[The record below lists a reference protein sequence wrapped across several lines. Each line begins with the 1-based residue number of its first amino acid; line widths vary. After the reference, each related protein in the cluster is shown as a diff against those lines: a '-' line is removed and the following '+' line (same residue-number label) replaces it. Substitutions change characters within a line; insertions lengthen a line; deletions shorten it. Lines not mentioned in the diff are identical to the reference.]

1 MPQLVGE
8 IHMNLM
14 RVYQTAG
21 LIPQRLLFFL
31 AVFADV
37 HNLWRLVN
45 AFAVFEDWNEKFAH
59 GVGARREVCLFPC
72 LDRIEEQKGIL
83 LIELFIH
90 ETDQICD
97 NLASLL
103 VIDSLDGLVARI
115 GNLFCIFRKL
125 DLRDKF
131 ACVTVLDG
139 SQLIGPIL
147 TGSASGNIPTTAVTL
162 SRSSA

>member
-1 MPQLVGE
+1 
-8 IHMNLM
+8 MNLM

-103 VIDSLDGLVARI
+103 VIDSLDW
-115 GNLFCIFRKL
+115 
-125 DLRDKF
+125 
-131 ACVTVLDG
+131 
-139 SQLIGPIL
+139 
-147 TGSASGNIPTTAVTL
+147 
-162 SRSSA
+162 

>member
-1 MPQLVGE
+1 MIFIKQFIFHL
-8 IHMNLM
+8 
-14 RVYQTAG
+14 
-21 LIPQRLLFFL
+21 PQRHGQIHVGPVRIFQTERFLPKCCELFF
-31 AVFADV
+31 AVFLDV

-131 ACVTVLDG
+131 ACMTVHD
-139 SQLIGPIL
+139 
-147 TGSASGNIPTTAVTL
+147 ASL
-162 SRSSA
+162 

>member
-8 IHMNLM
+8 IYMDLM

-37 HNLWRLVN
+37 HNLRRLVN

-59 GVGARREVCLFPC
+59 GVGARCEVCLLPG
-72 LDRIEEQKGIL
+72 LDRVEEQKGIL

-103 VIDSLDGLVARI
+103 VIDSLDGVNDASVSFMMQKMTIDADDARFDEI
-115 GNLFCIFRKL
+115 MKEVVEVCKKVEPDCI
-125 DLRDKF
+125 
-131 ACVTVLDG
+131 
-139 SQLIGPIL
+139 I
-147 TGSASGNIPTTAVTL
+147 NM
-162 SRSSA
+162 

>member
-1 MPQLVGE
+1 
-8 IHMNLM
+8 MNLM

-83 LIELFIH
+83 RLFIFCDTFFVDVFPH
-90 ETDQICD
+90 LNVYALPAKLIRVVVRMAQIIGFGTF
-97 NLASLL
+97 LL
-103 VIDSLDGLVARI
+103 TQAEIFGKDIGLMQVR
-115 GNLFCIFRKL
+115 G
-125 DLRDKF
+125 LRG
-131 ACVTVLDG
+131 C
-139 SQLIGPIL
+139 
-147 TGSASGNIPTTAVTL
+147 
-162 SRSSA
+162 SSNN

>member
-1 MPQLVGE
+1 
-8 IHMNLM
+8 MNLM

-83 LIELFIH
+83 LIKLFIH

-103 VIDSLDGLVARI
+103 VIVRWMVLLPGLVTFSVFSESLI
-115 GNLFCIFRKL
+115 FGINLP
-125 DLRDKF
+125 
-131 ACVTVLDG
+131 V
-139 SQLIGPIL
+139 
-147 TGSASGNIPTTAVTL
+147 
-162 SRSSA
+162 

>member
-1 MPQLVGE
+1 
-8 IHMNLM
+8 MNLM

-21 LIPQRLLFFL
+21 LIPQRRLFFL

-45 AFAVFEDWNEKFAH
+45 TFAVFEDWNEKFAH

-139 SQLIGPIL
+139 GQLINAAEGRAGL
-147 TGSASGNIPTTAVTL
+147 G
-162 SRSSA
+162 